1 MLHRPRKGVTFF
13 LLISGLL
20 IFAPG
25 TYPQQSKPSPL
36 RLWGENQTDSP
47 ANEDIRLGMNYYY
60 NFEFDK
66 ALACFD
72 RIITQHPRN
81 PIGYFFQA
89 ETYWWM
95 TLNKEDDPMLNDKF
109 REAAR
114 WAVSLAQRLLKE
126 NPDDIEALFILGIC
140 HSRIGMLLGRMGDK
154 SAAASQ
160 IMKGRSYIQ
169 KALQKDPSL
178 FDCYGP
184 LGIYDYYVAT
194 QSNVVRLFS
203 ALFYQLWGSREEG
216 IKKLEL
222 ASQKGIYSR
231 YEAKFYLALFY
242 LKFEQRYQEA
252 ERLLTEL
259 HQKYPNNF
267 SFYGMLAYTKLKLKH
282 FHQAISMYQEI
293 LQKAQEQNIYGKEG
307 LDTTLYFYSE
317 ALRRAERY
325 EESLKVLRQIIE
337 SNREKNNWLLVYG
350 HLDSGRCYDMLGQ
363 REKAIAEYGEV
374 LRLKSYEKSHQ
385 KARQYLKSP
394 YMARN

>member
-1 MLHRPRKGVTFF
+1 MLHRPWKEISFF
-13 LLISGLL
+13 LIIVCFLFFASGL
-20 IFAPG
+20 
-25 TYPQQSKPSPL
+25 YPQQSKPSQL
-36 RLWGENQTDSP
+36 RLWSENQTDSP
-47 ANEDIRLGMNYYY
+47 GNEDIRLGMSYYY

-72 RIITQHPRN
+72 RIISQHPRN
-81 PIGYFFQA
+81 PIGYFFKA

-95 TLNKEDDPMLNDKF
+95 TLNKEDDPLLNKKF
-109 REAAR
+109 HQAAR
-114 WAVSLAQRLLKE
+114 WAVSYAHRRLEE
-126 NPDDIEALFILGIC
+126 NPNDTEALFILGIC
-140 HSRIGMLLGRMGDK
+140 HSRIGMLLGRVGEK
-154 SAAASQ
+154 SSAASQ

-194 QSNVVRLFS
+194 QSKVVRLFS

-282 FHQAISMYQEI
+282 YNEAISMYQEI
-293 LQKAQEQNIYGKEG
+293 IQKAQEQNIYGKEG

-317 ALRRAERY
+317 SLRRADRY
-325 EESLKVLRQIIE
+325 QEALQVLRRIIE
-337 SNREKNNWLLVYG
+337 SNREKKNWLLVYG

-363 REKAIAEYGEV
+363 REKAIAEYEEV
-374 LRLKSYEKSHQ
+374 LRLKGYEKSHQ

-394 YMARN
+394 YVAQN